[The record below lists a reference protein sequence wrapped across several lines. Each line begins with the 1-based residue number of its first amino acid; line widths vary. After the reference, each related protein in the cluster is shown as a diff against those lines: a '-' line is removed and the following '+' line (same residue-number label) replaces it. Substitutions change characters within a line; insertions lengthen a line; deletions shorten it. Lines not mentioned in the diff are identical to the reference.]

1 MLAPEELHA
10 RLAEI
15 VSQAGP
21 YAPAVLM
28 LASFMEHVFPPFPG
42 DLLVLL
48 GAWFAVHGEL
58 SWSVTFLSVTAGAVV
73 GAGLDWRIGKWLGTK
88 LEHSVEVRSF
98 FGGHLT
104 RESLIRFE
112 ERYRRYGPLLLM
124 ANRFLPGLRAF
135 IFVAAGASRVP
146 LWKVLLFG
154 GISAALW
161 AAALLAAGVLLAHNL
176 EELLGLLA
184 RYTRAVTL
192 AVVALVLA
200 YVAWAVIKARRGGRR
215 A

>member
-21 YAPAVLM
+21 YAPAVLA
-28 LASFMEHVFPPFPG
+28 LASFVEHVFPPFPG

-48 GAWFAVHGEL
+48 GAWFAVQGEL
-58 SWSVTFLSVTAGAVV
+58 SWPATFLSVTAGAVV
-73 GAGLDWRIGKWLGTK
+73 GAGLDWRIGKWLGSK

-98 FGGHLT
+98 FGGRLT

-112 ERYRRYGPLLLM
+112 ERYRRHGPLLLM

-135 IFVAAGASRVP
+135 IFVAAGAARVP

-176 EELLGLLA
+176 DELLGLVA

-200 YVAWAVIKARRGGRR
+200 YVAWAAIKARRGRRR